1 MVGVMVNEIGNVTNE
16 KVISGLDAEL
26 DNEIVRIIFVS
37 PQWISFNIDDSIIS
51 ITYTLPFNF

>member
-1 MVGVMVNEIGNVTNE
+1 MVNEIGNVTNE